1 MAYGQS
7 KFANILFSN
16 ELARR
21 AKAAGTGITAN
32 AVHPGFIHT
41 DLKRHLEDHIT
52 GTGNFFAPILSQ
64 AQKWIFSAAMETDS
78 GALTQVIILFLFL
91 VRANRSSGVLIKLPF
106 CDFDVA
112 ICGHCAGAEER
123 VWQVLPADRQ
133 AGHSPRALGRP
144 GPAGEAVG
152 RVRAHCGG
160 RPQGQRHLTE
170 LDCEAM
176 CLVSPFGLIAPAC
189 VKLKKI

>member
-21 AKAAGTGITAN
+21 AKTAGTGITAN

-41 DLKRHLEDHIT
+41 ELKRHLEDQIT

-78 GALTQVIILFLFL
+78 GALTQVILLFFL
-91 VRANRSSGVLIKLPF
+91 LLSTSKSSL
-106 CDFDVA
+106 
-112 ICGHCAGAEER
+112 
-123 VWQVLPADRQ
+123 W
-133 AGHSPRALGRP
+133 
-144 GPAGEAVG
+144 
-152 RVRAHCGG
+152 
-160 RPQGQRHLTE
+160 
-170 LDCEAM
+170 
-176 CLVSPFGLIAPAC
+176 
-189 VKLKKI
+189 